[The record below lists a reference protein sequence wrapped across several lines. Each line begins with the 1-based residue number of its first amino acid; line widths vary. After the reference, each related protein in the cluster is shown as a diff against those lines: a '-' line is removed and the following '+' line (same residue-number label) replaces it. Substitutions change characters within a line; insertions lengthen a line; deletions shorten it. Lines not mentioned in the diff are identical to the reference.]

1 LFSKELTSLI
11 VSVLSSW
18 QVIVVTLGVV
28 VYVALVSNVAR
39 LYHNARPKPPRVR
52 RPKKEKKEKE
62 AVENADTDELG
73 LEE

>member
-18 QVIVVTLGVV
+18 QVLAVTLGLV
-28 VYVALVSNVAR
+28 VYIALVFNVAR
-39 LYHNARPKPPRVR
+39 LYHKARPKPPRGKR
-52 RPKKEKKEKE
+52 SKKEKNEDE
-62 AVENADTDELG
+62 AAETADTDELG